1 MKLYI
6 KGGKVFLPDNR
17 TLYKTLVIEDQIIC
31 DIIPNSYTP
40 GNNDKVVDATGKWV
54 VPGLIDIHAHGALG
68 KDAMDGT
75 WDAIHTLGRF
85 FATHGVTSYLPTI
98 WTSTP
103 ELMMKAIDNV
113 ANCPQ
118 PEDGA
123 RHLGVHVEGPYLN
136 VKYRGAQIKELIRM
150 PDPLEYR
157 KWFDSGIVR
166 LVTIAPENPGAL
178 EFIDKAVKQGVKF
191 AIGHSGA
198 SYEQVVEAADHGLN
212 QATHLFNGM
221 LGLHHR
227 KPGTA
232 GGVLMDERI
241 YAQIIADGVHVHPA
255 MIKLSVRAKGISK
268 IILIT
273 DSIRGAG
280 LPDGYYDNY
289 GQQFTVKNGIART
302 PMGGLSGSTLT
313 LNKAIKN
320 MMKFASL
327 PLNDVLP
334 MATSVPAEA
343 MGWQDQRGVL
353 KPGADADV
361 VVLNEIFNVEKTF
374 VLGNE
379 VYSLL

>member
-1 MKLYI
+1 M
-6 KGGKVFLPDNR
+6 
-17 TLYKTLVIEDQIIC
+17 
-31 DIIPNSYTP
+31 
-40 GNNDKVVDATGKWV
+40 DATGKWV

-68 KDAMDGT
+68 KDAVDGT

-85 FATHGVTSYLPTI
+85 FAAHGVTSYLPTI

-123 RHLGVHVEGPYLN
+123 RHLGIHVEGPYLN
-136 VKYRGAQIKELIRM
+136 VEYRGAQIKELIRM

-157 KWFDSGIVR
+157 KWLDSGIVR

-178 EFIDKAVKQGVKF
+178 EFIDKTVNQGVKF
-191 AIGHSGA
+191 SIGHSGA

-212 QATHLFNGM
+212 QATHVFNGM

-227 KPGTA
+227 EPGTA

-273 DSIRGAG
+273 DSIRGTG
-280 LPDGYYDNY
+280 LPDGYYDKY
-289 GQQFTVKNGIART
+289 GQQFTVKDGIART

-313 LNKAIKN
+313 LDKAIKN
-320 MMKFASL
+320 MIKFTSM

-361 VVLNEIFNVEKTF
+361 IVLNEDFNVEKTF
-374 VLGNE
+374 ILGNE
-379 VYSLL
+379 VYYK